1 MQKLKKLPVGIENF
15 AEIQRNNFYYV
26 DKTKLIEDLLA
37 GWSKA
42 NLFVRPRRFGKSLNM
57 SMLKSFFEIG
67 CDKSLFDGLYI
78 ANNAELCD
86 EYMGKFP
93 VLSISLK
100 SVNADSYE
108 KARALFIRLI
118 NTEARRLQYLLEST
132 KLTGI
137 DKELL
142 RQLLDNN
149 MTEDTLIYSL
159 RELTELLYKHYGR
172 NTIILIDEYDVPL
185 AKAHEQG
192 YYEQMVLLLRNF
204 LENTLKTNDF
214 LHFAVLTGCLR
225 IAKESIF
232 TGLNN
237 FKVYA
242 ATNVAF
248 DEYFGFTDEEVR
260 ELLHYY
266 GKDDKYSLVKE
277 WYDGYRF
284 GDIEIY
290 CPWDVICYC
299 DDLRSDAYLEP
310 QNYWLH
316 TSSNEILKHFLHN
329 TGKQQQPTKLE
340 LERLLAGEVVQ
351 KKIVQ
356 ELTYKELY
364 NDVENIWSALFMTG
378 YLTQQGRADGR
389 LYNLCIPNREIRNI
403 ITEYLLDDF
412 KTELAKDGEAVNDFC
427 KALLNGDAKQ
437 VQQLFTKFMQKTISV
452 RDTFV
457 RKPLKEN
464 FYHGILLGLLSY
476 KSGWVVSSN
485 KEAGD
490 GFSDIMIRV
499 DDSDIG
505 IIIEVKYA
513 EADRLEAE
521 CRLALQQI
529 DAKHYVAALQEEGVK
544 QILKYAVAC
553 NRKQCRVL
561 VQRQEA
567 AL

>member
-1 MQKLKKLPVGIENF
+1 MQKLKKLPVGIESF
-15 AEIQRNNFYYV
+15 AELQKNNFYYV

-67 CDKSLFDGLYI
+67 CDKRLFDGLYI
-78 ANNAELCD
+78 SKNTELCD
-86 EYMGKFP
+86 EYMGQFP

-100 SVNADSYE
+100 SINADSYE

-118 NTEARRLQYLLEST
+118 NAEARRLQFLLEST
-132 KLTGI
+132 KLTTV

-142 RQLLDNN
+142 RQLLNNN
-149 MTEDTLIYSL
+149 MTEDTLSYSL
-159 RELTELLYKHYGR
+159 RELTELLYKHYGK
-172 NTIILIDEYDVPL
+172 NAIVLIDEYDVPL
-185 AKAHEQG
+185 AKAYEHG
-192 YYEQMVLLLRNF
+192 YYEQMVLLLRNT
-204 LENTLKTNDF
+204 LENVLKTNDF

-237 FKVYA
+237 FKVYSI
-242 ATNVAF
+242 TNVAF

-266 GKDDKYSLVKE
+266 GLDNKYSLVKE

-284 GDIEIY
+284 GAIDIY

-299 DDLRSDAYLEP
+299 DDLRSDAQLEP

-316 TSSNEILKHFLHN
+316 TSSNEMLKYFLQGLGRTH
-329 TGKQQQPTKLE
+329 QLTKLE

-351 KKIVQ
+351 KEIVQ

-364 NDVENIWSALFMTG
+364 ADMDNIWSALFMTG
-378 YLTQQGRADGR
+378 YLTQQSKADGR
-389 LYNLCIPNREIRNI
+389 RYNLCIPNREIRNI
-403 ITEYLLDDF
+403 VTEYLLDDF
-412 KTELAKDGEAVNDFC
+412 KATLAKDGKAVDDFC
-427 KALLNGDAKQ
+427 TALLNGNVKQ
-437 VQQLFTKFMQKTISV
+437 VELLFTQFMQKTISV

-476 KSGWVVSSN
+476 KSGWIVSSN
-485 KEAGD
+485 RESGD
-490 GFSDIMIRV
+490 GFSDIMARV

-513 EADRLEAE
+513 EADKLDAE
-521 CRLALQQI
+521 CKRALQQI
-529 DAKHYVAALQEEGVK
+529 DEKHYIAALQEDGVK
-544 QILKYAVAC
+544 QVLQYAVAC

-561 VQRQEA
+561 LQR
-567 AL
+567 

>member
-1 MQKLKKLPVGIENF
+1 MQKLKKLPVGIESF
-15 AEIQRNNFYYV
+15 AELQKNNFYYV

-67 CDKSLFDGLYI
+67 CDKRLFDGLYI
-78 ANNAELCD
+78 SKNTELCD
-86 EYMGKFP
+86 EYMGQFP

-100 SVNADSYE
+100 SINADSYE

-118 NTEARRLQYLLEST
+118 NAEARRLQFLLEST
-132 KLTGI
+132 KLTTV

-142 RQLLDNN
+142 RQLLNNN
-149 MTEDTLIYSL
+149 MTEDTLSYSL
-159 RELTELLYKHYGR
+159 RELTELLYKHYGK
-172 NTIILIDEYDVPL
+172 NAIVLIDEYDVPL
-185 AKAHEQG
+185 AKAYEHG
-192 YYEQMVLLLRNF
+192 YYEQMVLLLRNT
-204 LENTLKTNDF
+204 LENVLKTNDF

-237 FKVYA
+237 FKVYSI
-242 ATNVAF
+242 TNVAF

-266 GKDDKYSLVKE
+266 GLDNKYSLVKE

-284 GDIEIY
+284 GAIDIY

-299 DDLRSDAYLEP
+299 DDLRSDAQLEP

-316 TSSNEILKHFLHN
+316 TSSNEMLKYFLQGLGRTH
-329 TGKQQQPTKLE
+329 QLTKLE

-351 KKIVQ
+351 KEIVQ
-356 ELTYKELY
+356 ERTYKELY
-364 NDVENIWSALFMTG
+364 ADMDNIWSALFMTG
-378 YLTQQGRADGR
+378 YLTQQSKADGR
-389 LYNLCIPNREIRNI
+389 RYNLCIPNREIRNI
-403 ITEYLLDDF
+403 VTEYLLDDF
-412 KTELAKDGEAVNDFC
+412 KAALAKDGEAVDDFC
-427 KALLNGDAKQ
+427 TALLNGNVKQ
-437 VQQLFTKFMQKTISV
+437 VELLFTQFMQKTISV

-476 KSGWVVSSN
+476 KSGWIVSSN
-485 KEAGD
+485 RESGD
-490 GFSDIMIRV
+490 GFSDIMVRV

-513 EADRLEAE
+513 EADKLDAE
-521 CRLALQQI
+521 CKRALQQI
-529 DAKHYVAALQEEGVK
+529 DEKHYIAALQEDGVK
-544 QILKYAVAC
+544 QVLQYAVAC

-561 VQRQEA
+561 LQR
-567 AL
+567 